1 MDYAFD
7 AGRAVRVIVLDT
19 VRRDVGS
26 GGVLSAEQTQWLSG
40 QLAAAGA
47 RRVIVVSHQPL
58 TSVDGGQAALA
69 LLDADRHVVA
79 ALAGDS
85 HHNRVVARHTATGG
99 YWLVQTAALADYPQ
113 QGRVLRVRAA
123 PGGGTVLETWMLDTA
138 PDPLADTAREL
149 AYLDAQGGRPQG
161 EAGTARRPQR
171 AALFALA
178 RLDVAPYSGPLHMS
192 VTGRDPRVLVVEDDE
207 EIAQVLQRSLR
218 LEGYEVRVA
227 GDGEAA
233 LDQSAAFNP
242 DLVILDLGLPKL
254 DGMEVARRLR
264 SADDVPILMLT
275 ARDALEARVE
285 GLDAGADDYLVK
297 PFERQE
303 LLARLR
309 ALLRRRPPRGSASVV
324 VGDLA
329 LNPDT
334 HEVSRGGR
342 EIDLTQREFEL
353 LEYLMRNERIVVP
366 RQRLLEEVWGY
377 DPFATTNTIEVFVS
391 NLRRKLESGGEARLL
406 HTIRGAGYVLR
417 A

>member
-1 MDYAFD
+1 M
-7 AGRAVRVIVLDT
+7 
-19 VRRDVGS
+19 
-26 GGVLSAEQTQWLSG
+26 
-40 QLAAAGA
+40 
-47 RRVIVVSHQPL
+47 
-58 TSVDGGQAALA
+58 
-69 LLDADRHVVA
+69 
-79 ALAGDS
+79 
-85 HHNRVVARHTATGG
+85 
-99 YWLVQTAALADYPQ
+99 
-113 QGRVLRVRAA
+113 
-123 PGGGTVLETWMLDTA
+123 DTA
-138 PDPLADTAREL
+138 S
-149 AYLDAQGGRPQG
+149 RPV
-161 EAGTARRPQR
+161 RI
-171 AALFALA
+171 
-178 RLDVAPYSGPLHMS
+178 
-192 VTGRDPRVLVVEDDE
+192 LVVEDDE

-218 LEGYEVRVA
+218 MEGYEVKLA
-227 GDGEAA
+227 ADGVRGLEEAH
-233 LDQSAAFNP
+233 AFLP
-242 DLVILDLGLPKL
+242 DLIVLDLGLPRL
-254 DGMEVARRLR
+254 DGVDVAKRLR
-264 SADDVPILMLT
+264 EDGDEVPILMLT
-275 ARDALEARVE
+275 ARDALDSRVE
-285 GLDAGADDYLVK
+285 GLDVGADDYLVK

-324 VGDLA
+324 VADLA

>member
-1 MDYAFD
+1 MNA
-7 AGRAVRVIVLDT
+7 
-19 VRRDVGS
+19 
-26 GGVLSAEQTQWLSG
+26 
-40 QLAAAGA
+40 
-47 RRVIVVSHQPL
+47 
-58 TSVDGGQAALA
+58 
-69 LLDADRHVVA
+69 
-79 ALAGDS
+79 
-85 HHNRVVARHTATGG
+85 
-99 YWLVQTAALADYPQ
+99 
-113 QGRVLRVRAA
+113 
-123 PGGGTVLETWMLDTA
+123 
-138 PDPLADTAREL
+138 
-149 AYLDAQGGRPQG
+149 
-161 EAGTARRPQR
+161 
-171 AALFALA
+171 
-178 RLDVAPYSGPLHMS
+178 
-192 VTGRDPRVLVVEDDE
+192 TGRDPRVLVVEDDE

-227 GDGEAA
+227 GDGESA

-242 DLVILDLGLPKL
+242 DLVILDLGLPRL

-275 ARDALEARVE
+275 ARDALESRVE

-334 HEVSRGGR
+334 HEVNRGAR
-342 EIDLTQREFEL
+342 DIDLTQREFEL

-391 NLRRKLESGGEARLL
+391 NLRRKLEAGGEARLL

>member
-1 MDYAFD
+1 
-7 AGRAVRVIVLDT
+7 
-19 VRRDVGS
+19 
-26 GGVLSAEQTQWLSG
+26 
-40 QLAAAGA
+40 
-47 RRVIVVSHQPL
+47 
-58 TSVDGGQAALA
+58 
-69 LLDADRHVVA
+69 
-79 ALAGDS
+79 
-85 HHNRVVARHTATGG
+85 
-99 YWLVQTAALADYPQ
+99 
-113 QGRVLRVRAA
+113 
-123 PGGGTVLETWMLDTA
+123 
-138 PDPLADTAREL
+138 
-149 AYLDAQGGRPQG
+149 
-161 EAGTARRPQR
+161 
-171 AALFALA
+171 
-178 RLDVAPYSGPLHMS
+178 MS
-192 VTGRDPRVLVVEDDE
+192 LTGRDPRVLVVEDDE

-227 GDGEAA
+227 VDGEAA

-264 SADDVPILMLT
+264 SADDVPFLILT

-309 ALLRRRPPRGSASVV
+309 ALLRRRPPRGSASVM

-334 HEVSRGGR
+334 HEVSRAGR